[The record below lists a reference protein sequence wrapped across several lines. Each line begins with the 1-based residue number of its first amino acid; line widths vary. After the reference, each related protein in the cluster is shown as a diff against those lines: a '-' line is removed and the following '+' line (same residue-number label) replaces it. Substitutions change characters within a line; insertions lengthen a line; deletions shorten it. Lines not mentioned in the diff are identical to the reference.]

1 METRKTSQFT
11 CIFIVLSP
19 NYVSNSTTDIEMSET
34 LGNENVFPKSPS
46 VRARIFFLLFDSVNV
61 ILLEMLRC

>member
-1 METRKTSQFT
+1 M
-11 CIFIVLSP
+11 CL
-19 NYVSNSTTDIEMSET
+19 TDIEMSET

-61 ILLEMLRC
+61 ILLEMLRCETQTLFLHFLIM

>member
-1 METRKTSQFT
+1 M
-11 CIFIVLSP
+11 CL
-19 NYVSNSTTDIEMSET
+19 TDIEMSET